1 VSPRVL
7 LQLLLCTAV
16 AVSSGAAASPEA
28 SRALQ
33 AQWARYLAEE
43 TDRPLKRDVPYEYCF
58 RRAAAA
64 HGLPLSL
71 LVAVARGESNFEPH
85 ARSHANAFGVMQILW
100 PQTAWELGIY
110 RLSRLLDPC
119 TNIEAGT
126 RYLKMM
132 QGRYDGDLHLSLA
145 AYNYGPNRIPK
156 DASRVPA
163 GATRYSGYIYD
174 HLRKLLGDN
183 RARPKHPSTTVP
195 TTHQKARKTQPGR
208 TRLIAFDNPLRAQA
222 FVDGMRPVV
231 PGARLDVSRS
241 PSAGYEVYLIYSD
254 PSELAR
260 MRTALADVGF
270 GEQINIGGK

>member
-1 VSPRVL
+1 MSPRVL
-7 LQLLLCTAV
+7 LPLVLCTAA
-16 AVSSGAAASPEA
+16 AVSSGAVASPEA

-33 AQWARYLAEE
+33 AQWAHYLTEE
-43 TDRPLKRDVPYEYCF
+43 AHRPLKRDVPYEYCF

-119 TNIEAGT
+119 TNIEAGS
-126 RYLKMM
+126 RYLKML

-145 AYNYGPNRIPK
+145 AYNYGPNRVPK
-156 DASRVPA
+156 DAARVPA

-174 HLRKLLGDN
+174 HLRKLLGDS
-183 RARPKHPSTTVP
+183 RSRPRHPAAPVAATP
-195 TTHQKARKTQPGR
+195 KQAQKAKLGR
-208 TRLIAFDNPLRAQA
+208 TRLITFDNPLRAQA
-222 FVDGMRPVV
+222 FVDGMRAAA
-231 PGARLDVSRS
+231 PGARLDLSRS
-241 PSAGYEVYLIYSD
+241 ASASYEIYLIYSD

-260 MRTALADVGF
+260 VRTALADVGF
-270 GEQINIGGK
+270 GVR

>member
-1 VSPRVL
+1 MSPRVL
-7 LQLLLCTAV
+7 LLLVVCAAA
-16 AVSSGAAASPEA
+16 AVSSGAVASPEA

-43 TDRPLKRDVPYEYCF
+43 AHRPLKRDVPYESCF

-119 TNIEAGT
+119 TNIEAGS
-126 RYLKMM
+126 RYLKML

-145 AYNYGPNRIPK
+145 AYNYGPNRVPK
-156 DASRVPA
+156 DAARVPA

-174 HLRKLLGDN
+174 HLRKMLGDS
-183 RARPKHPSTTVP
+183 RSRPKHPAAPVATTP
-195 TTHQKARKTQPGR
+195 KQAQKAKLGR
-208 TRLIAFDNPLRAQA
+208 TRLITFDNPLRAQA
-222 FVDGMRPVV
+222 FVDGMRAAA
-231 PGARLDVSRS
+231 PGARLDLSRS
-241 PSAGYEVYLIYSD
+241 ATASYEVYLSYSD

-260 MRTALADVGF
+260 VRTALADVGF
-270 GEQINIGGK
+270 GVR